1 METWPYEGNA
11 GRHKWS
17 GARISL
23 TRDRCDYRDFG
34 LVELPAVGGEAAG
47 HLLPG
52 GGREG
57 EPEGD
62 LRQMVSLENVRRGK
76 HYLMVTTVQLDQL
89 SYREVWSGLVMQ
101 GELRRTRE

>member
-1 METWPYEGNA
+1 MGNA
-11 GRHKWS
+11 GRRKWS
-17 GARISL
+17 GARISP

-62 LRQMVSLENVRRGK
+62 LIQDGQPGECQKRQTIPRSNNCPAGSTLLPR
-76 HYLMVTTVQLDQL
+76 
-89 SYREVWSGLVMQ
+89 GLVGTGQ
-101 GELRRTRE
+101 AELRRTRE

>member
-1 METWPYEGNA
+1 METWPDEGKA

-17 GARISL
+17 GARISP

-34 LVELPAVGGEAAG
+34 LVELPAVEAEAAD

-57 EPEGD
+57 GPEGD
-62 LRQMVSLENVRRGK
+62 LPL
-76 HYLMVTTVQLDQL
+76 TTVQLVSL
-89 SYREVWSGLVMQ
+89 SYREIWSGLVR
-101 GELRRTRE
+101 LN

>member
-1 METWPYEGNA
+1 MEIWPHEGNA

-17 GARISL
+17 GARISP

-34 LVELPAVGGEAAG
+34 LVELPAVEAEAAD

-57 EPEGD
+57 EPKGD
-62 LRQMVSLENVRRGK
+62 LRQQLRSAWRVSGEAK
-76 HYLMVTTVQLDQL
+76 HHLVVTIVQLAQL
-89 SYREVWSGLVMQ
+89 SYREVWSGLRLV
-101 GELRRTRE
+101 RVN

>member
-1 METWPYEGNA
+1 MVGNA
-11 GRHKWS
+11 GRRKWS
-17 GARISL
+17 GARISP

-62 LRQMVSLENVRRGK
+62 LRHMVSLENVRRGK

-89 SYREVWSGLVMQ
+89 SYREVWSGLVR
-101 GELRRTRE
+101 LN